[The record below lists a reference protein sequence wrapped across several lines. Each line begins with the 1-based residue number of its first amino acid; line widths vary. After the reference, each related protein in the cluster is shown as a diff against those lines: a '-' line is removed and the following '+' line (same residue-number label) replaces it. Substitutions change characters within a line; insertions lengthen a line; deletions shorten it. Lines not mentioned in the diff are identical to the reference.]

1 MQITIVQ
8 SEIEQAIKQFVLG
21 RLNVDGPQDVAIE
34 LKATRGET
42 GMQAV
47 IDITLGAEKPTPS
60 RPAQRVMNGPAKPVP
75 VITTADLKR
84 MHAEEE
90 AAEAAAEGASTEAAT
105 EEEEALPAAEEEAVA
120 IPENE
125 GEAAVVEEAQAPAP
139 VAPAPAP
146 KPAPAPAQAPVARPA
161 AQVAGAAPGPAGAP
175 PKRLFAGFARPNN
188 TGA

>member
-47 IDITLGAEKPTPS
+47 IDITLGAEKPVPS
-60 RPAQRVMNGPAKPVP
+60 RPAQRVVNGPATKPAP

-90 AAEAAAEGASTEAAT
+90 AAEAAQAEGSEGTT
-105 EEEEALPAAEEEAVA
+105 EEGEAVPVA
-120 IPENE
+120 EE
-125 GEAAVVEEAQAPAP
+125 GEAAVEEETAVAEEAQGPAPEAAPAP
-139 VAPAPAP
+139 VAP
-146 KPAPAPAQAPVARPA
+146 KPAPAPTTRPA
-161 AQVAGAAPGPAGAP
+161 TQVAGAAPGAAGAP
-175 PKRLFAGFARPNN
+175 PKRLFAGFARPTN

>member
-47 IDITLGAEKPTPS
+47 IDITLGAEKPAPS
-60 RPAQRVMNGPAKPVP
+60 RPTQRVVNGPAKPVP

-90 AAEAAAEGASTEAAT
+90 AAEAAAAEGSEGMTEEGEAVPVAEEGEAAV
-105 EEEEALPAAEEEAVA
+105 EE
-120 IPENE
+120 
-125 GEAAVVEEAQAPAP
+125 EAAVVEEAQGPAPEAAPAP
-139 VAPAPAP
+139 VAPVAQPAP
-146 KPAPAPAQAPVARPA
+146 KPAATTRPA
-161 AQVAGAAPGPAGAP
+161 AQVAGAAPGAAGAP
-175 PKRLFAGFARPNN
+175 PKRLFAGFARPTN